1 MNKDIN
7 LIERAIRIAISAH
20 GDQIRKNDGSPYF
33 IHPLMVGFKLKEN
46 DFSDTVVAAGIAHD
60 ILEDTDVTED
70 ELREILGDE
79 VVDIVTV
86 VSHDDSLSWNDK
98 KKGYVEQLR
107 NASEE
112 AKAVSVADKIHNAE
126 SMVVTH
132 KEIGA
137 DIWKKFKRGK
147 ERKMWFEDM
156 MVSMLKDTW
165 DHPLIGE
172 YEILVEKMRNMEE

>member
-1 MNKDIN
+1 MNQDIS

-20 GDQIRKNDGSPYF
+20 GDQVRRNDGSPYF
-33 IHPLMVGFKLKEN
+33 IHPLMVGFKLEKHG
-46 DFSDTVVAAGIAHD
+46 FSDTVVAAGIAHD

-70 ELREILGDE
+70 ELREILGDD

-86 VSHDDSLSWNDK
+86 VSHDDSLSWDDK

-107 NASEE
+107 NAPEE

-126 SMVVTH
+126 SMVVTY
-132 KEIGA
+132 KEIGG
-137 DIWKKFKRGK
+137 DIWKKFKRSK

-156 MVSMLKDTW
+156 VLSMLKETW
-165 DHPLIGE
+165 DHPMVDE
-172 YEILVEKMRNMEE
+172 YALLVEEMRNMEE